1 MGGNCSAEGPGW
13 RWWDT
18 EKQTDVRTI
27 QEANRL
33 DVVMAWAL
41 AQGDGYALLITG
53 FLTFS

>member
-18 EKQTDVRTI
+18 EKQTDVRSI

-41 AQGDGYALLITG
+41 AQGDGYAWLITG
-53 FLTFS
+53 FLAFS